1 MDVQVW
7 LGVLL
12 AVVGGTLLAVIV
24 LAVYQVALDLDLL
37 RFAKIGLIVGIAVFP
52 LAGALAWFIWVWL
65 GRPGSA
71 AISKTGSNGL
81 RALYL

>member
-1 MDVQVW
+1 MW

-24 LAVYQVALDLDLL
+24 LAVYQVALDLHLL
-37 RFAKIGLIVGIAVFP
+37 GFAKIGLIVGIAVFP
-52 LAGALAWFIWVWL
+52 LAGALAWFIWVWR

-71 AISKTGSNGL
+71 AISKTVSNSL
-81 RALYL
+81 SRPVSMI